1 MSQYLDP
8 NRRERAPI
16 EDWAD
21 GFEIIPARSTT
32 EVEPARIIPIGE
44 ATTVRT
50 YTKID
55 GTVSELALRMW
66 YYVGGTWYQGSSTGD
81 SVADALHGDRNEA
94 RDWDVR
100 GCTLVGFTIDTIA
113 GGGTVAV
120 TAEGII

>member
-8 NRRERAPI
+8 KQRERAPL
-16 EDWAD
+16 ERWAE
-21 GFEIIPARSTT
+21 GYEIIPARSTT
-32 EVEPARIIPIGE
+32 EDEPARIIPIGE

-50 YTKID
+50 YTKVD

-66 YYVGGTWYQGSSTGD
+66 YYVGETWYQGSSTAD
-81 SVADALHGDRNEA
+81 ANADALSGSVNEA

-100 GCTLVGFTIDTIA
+100 GCTLVGFTIDTIS

-120 TAEGII
+120 TAEGIA